1 MTQIKKLYDSGAKG
15 CAESNICNGS
25 SNLAKLILVWEDDE
39 DEDNFPSVGHRRWL
53 LSPTMK
59 NTGIGYVGD
68 FYAMHVFDGLYEKT
82 NVKNLAWPCQ
92 NMPIEFFGDNYP
104 WSLLIGQILKKK

>member
-1 MTQIKKLYDSGAKG
+1 
-15 CAESNICNGS
+15 
-25 SNLAKLILVWEDDE
+25 
-39 DEDNFPSVGHRRWL
+39 
-53 LSPTMK
+53 MK

-92 NMPIEFFGDNYP
+92 NMPI
-104 WSLLIGQILKKK
+104 